1 MRHIESILTSLISN
15 FNGRVRS
22 KQIAGQEDGR
32 FEEWRFR
39 NESASDT
46 AGLGLF
52 ARLWSAWSGLG
63 LVADRACRNI
73 SSCDRDLGKI
83 ALTDGAT
90 MTNEGTIISVN
101 VAVPTKVR
109 IRDTVVLT
117 SIFKEPVDGRVA
129 VRKHNIAGDTQAD
142 LTVHGGPYKAV
153 YCYPEEHYA
162 FWSDQMPDTKLVFGN
177 FGENLT
183 TRGLTEDVVQIGDQF
198 RVGSAILQVTQP
210 RMPCYKLGIRFGR
223 ADMVKRFW
231 QSERPGIYFSV
242 VDEGDLAAGDAIE
255 KVAHVPGSISVADV
269 VALYK
274 GTKQSPELMER
285 ALRAPLFG
293 GWKEGL
299 RERQM

>member
-1 MRHIESILTSLISN
+1 M
-15 FNGRVRS
+15 
-22 KQIAGQEDGR
+22 
-32 FEEWRFR
+32 
-39 NESASDT
+39 
-46 AGLGLF
+46 
-52 ARLWSAWSGLG
+52 
-63 LVADRACRNI
+63 
-73 SSCDRDLGKI
+73 
-83 ALTDGAT
+83 AT
-90 MTNEGTIISVN
+90 KATIVSVN
-101 VAVPTKVR
+101 VAVPTKVCIQDR
-109 IRDTVVLT
+109 VVLT
-117 SIFKEPVDGRVA
+117 SIFKEPVEGRVA

-162 FWSDQMPDTKLVFGN
+162 FWSDQLPDTKLVFGN

-231 QSERPGIYFSV
+231 QSDRPGIYFSV
-242 VDEGDLAAGDAIE
+242 VDVGDLAAGDAIE
-255 KVAHVPGSISVADV
+255 KVAQVPDSISVADV

-274 GTKQSPELMER
+274 GTKRSPELMER

-293 GWKEGL
+293 GWKKGL
-299 RERQM
+299 RERKM

>member
-1 MRHIESILTSLISN
+1 
-15 FNGRVRS
+15 
-22 KQIAGQEDGR
+22 
-32 FEEWRFR
+32 
-39 NESASDT
+39 
-46 AGLGLF
+46 
-52 ARLWSAWSGLG
+52 
-63 LVADRACRNI
+63 
-73 SSCDRDLGKI
+73 
-83 ALTDGAT
+83 

-101 VAVPTKVR
+101 VAVPTEVR
-109 IRDTVVLT
+109 FQDTVVLT
-117 SIFKEPVDGRVA
+117 SIFKKPVEGRVA
-129 VRKHNIAGDTQAD
+129 VRRHNIAGDTQAD
-142 LTVHGGPYKAV
+142 LAVHGGPHKAV

-162 FWSDQMPDTKLVFGN
+162 FWSDQLPDTKLVFGN

-293 GWKEGL
+293 GWKKGL

>member
-1 MRHIESILTSLISN
+1 MAN
-15 FNGRVRS
+15 
-22 KQIAGQEDGR
+22 
-32 FEEWRFR
+32 
-39 NESASDT
+39 T
-46 AGLGLF
+46 A
-52 ARLWSAWSGLG
+52 
-63 LVADRACRNI
+63 
-73 SSCDRDLGKI
+73 
-83 ALTDGAT
+83 
-90 MTNEGTIISVN
+90 TIVSVN

-109 IRDTVVLT
+109 VQDRVVLT
-117 SIFKEPVDGRVA
+117 SIFKEPVEGRVA

-162 FWSDQMPDTKLVFGN
+162 FWSDQLRDTNLVFGN

-242 VDEGDLAAGDAIE
+242 VDVGDLAAGDAIE
-255 KVAHVPGSISVADV
+255 KVAHVQDSISVADV

-285 ALRAPLFG
+285 ALRAPLYG
-293 GWKEGL
+293 GWKKGL